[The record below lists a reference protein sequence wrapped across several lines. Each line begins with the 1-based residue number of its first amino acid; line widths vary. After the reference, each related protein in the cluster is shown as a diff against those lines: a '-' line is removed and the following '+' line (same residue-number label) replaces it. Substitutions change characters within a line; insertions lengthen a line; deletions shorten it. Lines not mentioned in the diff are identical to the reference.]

1 MKTRNR
7 EFMKTSLRNLFILPA
22 LIGGLGLIPAGQVT
36 AQTFKTLHSFT
47 NGSDGYGPVGGLV
60 LSGNTLYGTTLGM
73 GGTVFSVNIDG
84 TGFTTLCGL
93 YGGPSGTLILSGK
106 TLYGTTTEGGDL
118 NEGMVFRVNTDGTG
132 FTNLYSF
139 YSLLGD
145 GDGTGAFPVGGLI
158 LSGSTLYGTASCSE
172 VYDGGPFGAGT
183 VFAVNTDGTGFNVLH
198 SFNFYDGYAPHG
210 PLILSGNSLYGSASG
225 GGGAGTVFA
234 VNTDGTGF
242 TNLFSAGP
250 GPQDGLILSGNILY
264 GTEGGGGP
272 SDNGTVYAINTNLTG
287 FTILHSFADSTGYSI
302 NVTNSDGADP
312 APGLTLAGY
321 TLYGSMVTGG
331 TSGNGT
337 VYAINTNGT
346 GFTVLHIFSAL
357 SGSNYTNSDGA
368 SPSAGLTLWGNT
380 LYGTTYEGG
389 SSGYGTVFSLS
400 GGSIIGPVVVA
411 TTSLPSGTNGVGYNQ
426 TLAAFG
432 GRTPYSWINSSG
444 VLPPGL
450 TLATN
455 GVISGTPTA
464 NGTFNFTVEV
474 TDAASNTG
482 TQALALTV
490 IGLPS
495 VTMQPTNSSIAVLV
509 GSNVTFAVSVT
520 GTGPFSYQWQLD
532 GTNLPNGIIMTV
544 AGNGIGNYCCDGGVA
559 TNAELNYP
567 FGVAVD
573 ATGNLFI
580 ADTSNNRIRKVGIN
594 GIISTVAGGGGYQP
608 GDGGAAT
615 NAELNYPFG
624 VAVDATGNLFIA
636 DEGNNRIRKVGTNG
650 IITTVAG
657 NGTNGYTGDGGAATS
672 AELAGPSGVVV
683 DATGNL
689 FIADGF
695 SRVRK
700 VGTNGIITTVAGNG
714 TNGYSGDGG
723 AATNAEL
730 FWPSG
735 VAVDAT
741 GNLFIAD
748 TYNQRIRK
756 VGTNGIITTVAGNGT
771 NGYSGDGSV
780 ATNAELYYPVGVAVY
795 ATGNLFIADFWNNR
809 IREVGTNG
817 IITTVAGNG
826 TFGYTGDGSVA
837 TNAELYYPRGVAV
850 DATGNLLIADEGNN
864 RIRKVVNPAISV
876 TGPTLVLNDVG
887 FGNAGTYSVVVSSPY
902 GSTTSSNIILNVT
915 LPPVVLS
922 APQVAI
928 GKTNFTFVLSGPA
941 GSNYVLQVSSNLLSW
956 SSVSTSTM
964 PVSGSMTLTNA
975 MSGYNRRFYRAFM
988 Q

>member
-1 MKTRNR
+1 M
-7 EFMKTSLRNLFILPA
+7 
-22 LIGGLGLIPAGQVT
+22 
-36 AQTFKTLHSFT
+36 
-47 NGSDGYGPVGGLV
+47 
-60 LSGNTLYGTTLGM
+60 
-73 GGTVFSVNIDG
+73 
-84 TGFTTLCGL
+84 
-93 YGGPSGTLILSGK
+93 
-106 TLYGTTTEGGDL
+106 
-118 NEGMVFRVNTDGTG
+118 
-132 FTNLYSF
+132 
-139 YSLLGD
+139 
-145 GDGTGAFPVGGLI
+145 
-158 LSGSTLYGTASCSE
+158 
-172 VYDGGPFGAGT
+172 
-183 VFAVNTDGTGFNVLH
+183 
-198 SFNFYDGYAPHG
+198 
-210 PLILSGNSLYGSASG
+210 
-225 GGGAGTVFA
+225 
-234 VNTDGTGF
+234 
-242 TNLFSAGP
+242 
-250 GPQDGLILSGNILY
+250 
-264 GTEGGGGP
+264 
-272 SDNGTVYAINTNLTG
+272 
-287 FTILHSFADSTGYSI
+287 
-302 NVTNSDGADP
+302 
-312 APGLTLAGY
+312 
-321 TLYGSMVTGG
+321 
-331 TSGNGT
+331 
-337 VYAINTNGT
+337 
-346 GFTVLHIFSAL
+346 
-357 SGSNYTNSDGA
+357 
-368 SPSAGLTLWGNT
+368 
-380 LYGTTYEGG
+380 
-389 SSGYGTVFSLS
+389 
-400 GGSIIGPVVVA
+400 
-411 TTSLPSGTNGVGYNQ
+411 
-426 TLAAFG
+426 
-432 GRTPYSWINSSG
+432 
-444 VLPPGL
+444 
-450 TLATN
+450 
-455 GVISGTPTA
+455 
-464 NGTFNFTVEV
+464 
-474 TDAASNTG
+474 
-482 TQALALTV
+482 
-490 IGLPS
+490 
-495 VTMQPTNSSIAVLV
+495 
-509 GSNVTFAVSVT
+509 
-520 GTGPFSYQWQLD
+520 
-532 GTNLPNGIIMTV
+532 
-544 AGNGIGNYCCDGGVA
+544 
-559 TNAELNYP
+559 
-567 FGVAVD
+567 
-573 ATGNLFI
+573 
-580 ADTSNNRIRKVGIN
+580 
-594 GIISTVAGGGGYQP
+594 
-608 GDGGAAT
+608 
-615 NAELNYPFG
+615 
-624 VAVDATGNLFIA
+624 
-636 DEGNNRIRKVGTNG
+636 
-650 IITTVAG
+650 
-657 NGTNGYTGDGGAATS
+657 
-672 AELAGPSGVVV
+672 VV

-850 DATGNLLIADEGNN
+850 DATGNLLIADKGNN
-864 RIRKVVNPAISV
+864 RIRKVVSPAISV